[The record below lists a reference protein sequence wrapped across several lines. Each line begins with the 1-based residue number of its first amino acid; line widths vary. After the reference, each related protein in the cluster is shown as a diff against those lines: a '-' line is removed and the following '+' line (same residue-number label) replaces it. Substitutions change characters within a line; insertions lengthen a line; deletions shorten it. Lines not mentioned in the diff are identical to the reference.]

1 MQSITDLPDASALA
15 RFANAEPRF
24 LLTVDTEEEFDWT
37 APFKRQGHSLDHI
50 PRLRKFQQFCE
61 GYGVSPIYL
70 IDYPIATS
78 SLAGEILREA
88 VLAGHAE
95 VGVQLHPWVNPPHD
109 EEVNNF
115 NSFAGNLPAELE
127 SAKFRVLHDR
137 ITESIG
143 VKPVIYRA
151 GRYGL
156 GPHTAALLKEMGM
169 AIDSSIRARFDY
181 SAAGGRNYRDHPVKP
196 YWVDRERTLL
206 ELPLTTVFAGPLR
219 RWGDWLYPLM
229 WRVPSLRGLLAH
241 IGILDRIPLTPEG
254 VTAAEAIK
262 GIDAALEDG
271 LPLLVLSFHSPSLHP
286 GHTPYVR
293 DENDLDRL
301 YDWWREVLTHL
312 ERRGVK
318 PTSVAEIMNAV
329 ER

>member
-15 RFANAEPRF
+15 RFTNAEPRF

-143 VKPVIYRA
+143 VKPLIYRA